1 MGKSDFLTP
10 KAIANRIKS
19 KGLQKLRWYCQMCQ
33 KQCRDENGF
42 KCHCM
47 SESHQRQLLL
57 ASENPQQFMDY
68 FSEEFRNDFLEL
80 LRRRFGTK
88 RVHNNI
94 VYNEYISHREHI
106 HMNATQWETLTDFTK
121 WLGRE
126 GLCKVDETP
135 KGWYIQYI
143 DRDPETIRRQLELEK
158 KKKQDLDDEEKTAKF
173 IQEQVRRGLEGKEQ
187 EVPVF
192 TELSRENDEEKV
204 TFNLNKGACSSG
216 AASSKS
222 SSLGPSALKTIG
234 TAASVKRKESS
245 QSSAPSKE
253 KKKKKSALDEIM
265 EIEEEKKRTARTDY
279 WLQPEIIVKIITKKL
294 GEKYHKKKGIV
305 KEVIDKYTAVVKMI
319 DSGDKLKLDQT
330 HLETVIPAPGKR
342 ILVLNGGYRGNEGT
356 LESINEKTFSATIV
370 IETSLRRSNQS
381 ILKEISPGISLEGIM
396 LRLKLQYFGHLMQ
409 RVDSLEKTLMLRGI
423 GGRGRR
429 RRQRMRWLDG
439 ITDSMDV
446 SLSELRELV
455 MHREAWRAVIH
466 GVARSRT
473 RLSD

>member
-1 MGKSDFLTP
+1 MGKTDFLSP

-143 DRDPETIRRQLELEK
+143 DRDPETIRRQQEQEK

-173 IQEQVRRGLEGKEQ
+173 IEQQVKRGLEGKDQ
-187 EVPVF
+187 EEPVF
-192 TELSRENDEEKV
+192 TELNRENEEEKV
-204 TFNLNKGACSSG
+204 TFNLNKGASTSAAAAQPKGSMLKPSG
-216 AASSKS
+216 A
-222 SSLGPSALKTIG
+222 LLP
-234 TAASVKRKESS
+234 VKRKEPPLTSK
-245 QSSAPSKE
+245 QIKE
-253 KKKKKSALDEIM
+253 KKKKKSALDEII
-265 EIEEEKKRTARTDY
+265 EFEEEKKKSTRTDY
-279 WLQPEIIVKIITKKL
+279 WLQPEIVVKIITKKL
-294 GEKYHKKKGIV
+294 GEKYYKKKAVV
-305 KEVIDKYTAVVKMI
+305 KEVIDKYTAVVKLAN
-319 DSGDKLKLDQT
+319 SGDKLKLDQT
-330 HLETVIPAPGKR
+330 HLETVIPAPGKKVL
-342 ILVLNGGYRGNEGT
+342 ILNGGYRGNEAT
-356 LESINEKTFSATIV
+356 LLGINEKSFSTTV
-370 IETSLRRSNQS
+370 LIESGA
-381 ILKEISPGISLEGIM
+381 LKG
-396 LRLKLQYFGHLMQ
+396 QQ
-409 RVDSLEKTLMLRGI
+409 V
-423 GGRGRR
+423 
-429 RRQRMRWLDG
+429 DG
-439 ITDSMDV
+439 IPYEDISKLV
-446 SLSELRELV
+446 SV
-455 MHREAWRAVIH
+455 
-466 GVARSRT
+466 
-473 RLSD
+473 D

>member
-1 MGKSDFLTP
+1 MGKSDFLSP

-94 VYNEYISHREHI
+94 VYNEYISHREHV

-143 DRDPETIRRQLELEK
+143 DRDPETIRRQQEQER

-173 IQEQVRRGLEGKEQ
+173 IEQQVRRGLEGKEL
-187 EVPVF
+187 EMPVY
-192 TELSRENDEEKV
+192 TELNRENEEEKV
-204 TFNLNKGACSSG
+204 TFNLNKGASTSVT
-216 AASSKS
+216 AASSKTS
-222 SSLGPSALKTIG
+222 SVLGQNALKMAEG
-234 TAASVKRKESS
+234 AVKRKEAAHSS
-245 QSSAPSKE
+245 GQPKE
-253 KKKKKSALDEIM
+253 KKRKSALDEIM
-265 EIEEEKKRTARTDY
+265 ELEEEKKRTSRRDY
-279 WLQPEIIVKIITKKL
+279 WLQPEIIVKIVTKKL
-294 GEKYHKKKGIV
+294 GDKYHKKKAVV
-305 KEVIDKYTAVVKMI
+305 KEVIDKYTAVVKVI

-330 HLETVIPAPGKR
+330 HLETVIPAPGKKVM
-342 ILVLNGGYRGNEGT
+342 VLNGGYRGNEGI
-356 LESINEKTFSATIV
+356 LESINEKRFSVTIT
-370 IETSLRRSNQS
+370 IDSGP
-381 ILKEISPGISLEGIM
+381 LK
-396 LRLKLQYFGHLMQ
+396 
-409 RVDSLEKTLMLRGI
+409 
-423 GGRGRR
+423 GRR
-429 RRQRMRWLDG
+429 VEDILYE
-439 ITDSMDV
+439 DV
-446 SLSELRELV
+446 SKL
-455 MHREAWRAVIH
+455 A
-466 GVARSRT
+466 
-473 RLSD
+473 

>member
-1 MGKSDFLTP
+1 MGKTDFLSP

-143 DRDPETIRRQLELEK
+143 DRDPETIRRQQEQEK
-158 KKKQDLDDEEKTAKF
+158 KKKQDLDDEEKTARF
-173 IQEQVRRGLEGKEQ
+173 IEQQVRRGLEGKDQ
-187 EVPVF
+187 VRQPSYNVSG
-192 TELSRENDEEKV
+192 TKEKRNSHFDIPSFDNLIQV
-204 TFNLNKGACSSG
+204 TTR
-216 AASSKS
+216 KS
-222 SSLGPSALKTIG
+222 AQHFYLL
-234 TAASVKRKESS
+234 ASV
-245 QSSAPSKE
+245 
-253 KKKKKSALDEIM
+253 
-265 EIEEEKKRTARTDY
+265 
-279 WLQPEIIVKIITKKL
+279 
-294 GEKYHKKKGIV
+294 V
-305 KEVIDKYTAVVKMI
+305 KEVIDKYTAVVKVI
-319 DSGDKLKLDQT
+319 NSGDKLKLDQT
-330 HLETVIPAPGKR
+330 HLETVIPAPGKKV
-342 ILVLNGGYRGNEGT
+342 LVLNGGYRGNEAT
-356 LESINEKTFSATIV
+356 LLGINEKSFSATV
-370 IETSLRRSNQS
+370 LIESVS
-381 ILKEISPGISLEGIM
+381 I
-396 LRLKLQYFGHLMQ
+396 F
-409 RVDSLEKTLMLRGI
+409 
-423 GGRGRR
+423 
-429 RRQRMRWLDG
+429 
-439 ITDSMDV
+439 
-446 SLSELRELV
+446 
-455 MHREAWRAVIH
+455 
-466 GVARSRT
+466 
-473 RLSD
+473 

>member
-1 MGKSDFLTP
+1 MGKSDFLSP

-80 LRRRFGTK
+80 LRRRYGTK

-143 DRDPETIRRQLELEK
+143 NRDPETIRRQQEQER

-173 IQEQVRRGLEGKEQ
+173 IEQQVRRGLEGKEL
-187 EVPVF
+187 EMPVY
-192 TELSRENDEEKV
+192 TELNRENKEGKV
-204 TFNLNKGACSSG
+204 TFNLHKGASTSVT
-216 AASSKS
+216 ASSKTNV
-222 SSLGPSALKTIG
+222 LGQNALKMVKG
-234 TAASVKRKESS
+234 AVKRKAAHSS
-245 QSSAPSKE
+245 GQPQE
-253 KKKKKSALDEIM
+253 KRKKSALDEIM
-265 EIEEEKKRTARTDY
+265 ELEEEKRRTSRRDY
-279 WLQPEIIVKIITKKL
+279 WLQPEIIVKVVTKKL
-294 GEKYHKKKGIV
+294 GEKYHKKKAVV
-305 KEVIDKYTAVVKMI
+305 KEVIDKYTAVVRVI
-319 DSGDKLKLDQT
+319 DSGHKLKLDQT
-330 HLETVIPAPGKR
+330 HLETVIPAPGKKVM
-342 ILVLNGGYRGNEGT
+342 VLNGGYRGNEGI
-356 LESINEKTFSATIV
+356 LESINEKRFSVTIT
-370 IETSLRRSNQS
+370 IDSGL
-381 ILKEISPGISLEGIM
+381 LK
-396 LRLKLQYFGHLMQ
+396 
-409 RVDSLEKTLMLRGI
+409 
-423 GGRGRR
+423 GRR
-429 RRQRMRWLDG
+429 VED
-439 ITDSMDV
+439 IPYEDV
-446 SLSELRELV
+446 SKL
-455 MHREAWRAVIH
+455 A
-466 GVARSRT
+466 
-473 RLSD
+473 

>member
-1 MGKSDFLTP
+1 MGKSDFLSP

-143 DRDPETIRRQLELEK
+143 DRDPETIRRQQEQER

-173 IQEQVRRGLEGKEQ
+173 IEQQVRRGLEGKEL
-187 EVPVF
+187 EMPVY
-192 TELSRENDEEKV
+192 TELNRENEEEKV
-204 TFNLNKGACSSG
+204 TFNLNKGPSTSV
-216 AASSKS
+216 AASSKTS
-222 SSLGPSALKTIG
+222 SVLGQNALKMVEG
-234 TAASVKRKESS
+234 AVKRKEAAHSS
-245 QSSAPSKE
+245 GQTKE
-253 KKKKKSALDEIM
+253 KKKKSALDEIM
-265 EIEEEKKRTARTDY
+265 ELEEEKKRTSRRDY
-279 WLQPEIIVKIITKKL
+279 WLQPEIIVKIVTKKL
-294 GEKYHKKKGIV
+294 GEKYHKKKAVV
-305 KEVIDKYTAVVKMI
+305 KEVIDKYTAVVKVI

-330 HLETVIPAPGKR
+330 HLETVIPAPGKKVM
-342 ILVLNGGYRGNEGT
+342 VLNGGYRGNEGI
-356 LESINEKTFSATIV
+356 LESVNEKRFSVTITIDSV
-370 IETSLRRSNQS
+370 S
-381 ILKEISPGISLEGIM
+381 IKQAL
-396 LRLKLQYFGHLMQ
+396 
-409 RVDSLEKTLMLRGI
+409 VC
-423 GGRGRR
+423 
-429 RRQRMRWLDG
+429 
-439 ITDSMDV
+439 
-446 SLSELRELV
+446 RELSICT
-455 MHREAWRAVIH
+455 WRAFTKNHVILNPASQVGFVVCKVLWTALTCQQPH
-466 GVARSRT
+466 TLTYR
-473 RLSD
+473 RLILGCLQRIFKKMLGC